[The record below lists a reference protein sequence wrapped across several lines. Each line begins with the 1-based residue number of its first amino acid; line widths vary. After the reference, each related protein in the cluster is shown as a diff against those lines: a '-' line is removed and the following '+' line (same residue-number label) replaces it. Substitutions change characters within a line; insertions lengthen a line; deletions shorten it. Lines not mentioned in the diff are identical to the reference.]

1 MPRKMRTDWFLNLC
15 GEGTLRCQDP
25 QPTVNMMKESAM
37 GKIVPLLPKSQK
49 EIAVLNMSELKD
61 GLRKGGWQQCENKW

>member
-15 GEGTLRCQDP
+15 GEGTLRCHDP
-25 QPTVNMMKESAM
+25 QPTVNTMKESAM

-49 EIAVLNMSELKD
+49 EIAALTMSELKN
-61 GLRKGGWQQCENKW
+61 GLRKGGRQRVVNKW

>member
-15 GEGTLRCQDP
+15 GEGTQRCHDP

-37 GKIVPLLPKSQK
+37 VKIVSLLPKSQK
-49 EIAVLNMSELKD
+49 EMAALNMSELKD
-61 GLRKGGWQQCENKW
+61 GLKRGGWQQRENKW